1 MSQLRVNT
9 ITDAGGTGSTY
20 APGHVVQ
27 VVNGSY
33 SVGVSTGGGA
43 WVDTGLS
50 AIITPKFASSKI
62 LITVQQAGCG
72 KIGADTT
79 INLKLVRN
87 SSDVTYFAT
96 AGAWTGTAATNLGFT
111 MGTTHLDS
119 PSTTSPVTYKTQFN
133 AFSPNIG
140 TVHVQHSVGAGW
152 PTSTITLMEIAQ

>member
-1 MSQLRVNT
+1 MT
-9 ITDAGGTGSTY
+9 STMRFDKWENSLGQPY
-20 APGHVVQ
+20 GAVLQ

-33 SVGVSTGGGA
+33 GVGVSTGGA
-43 WVDTGLS
+43 TFVDTGLS
-50 AIITPKFASSKI
+50 ATITPKFSSSKI

-79 INLKLVRN
+79 IVLKLVRN
-87 SSDVTYFAT
+87 STDLVFFST
-96 AGAWTGTAATNLGFT
+96 AGAWTGSTATNLGYT

-119 PSTTSPVTYKTQFN
+119 PNTTSPITYKTQFN

-140 TVHVQHSVGAGW
+140 TVHVQHSVGNGW

>member
-1 MSQLRVNT
+1 MSQLRVSSV
-9 ITDAGGTGSTY
+9 TDISGTGSTY

-27 VVNGSY
+27 VVNGSH
-33 SVGVSTGGGA
+33 SVGVSTGGGT

-50 AIITPKFASSKI
+50 ATITPKFTSSKI

-79 INLKLVRN
+79 IVLKLVRN
-87 SSDVTYFAT
+87 STDIIYFAT
-96 AGAWTGTAATNLGFT
+96 GGAWTGTSVTNLGQT
-111 MGTTHLDS
+111 IGTTGMDS
-119 PSTTSPVTYKTQFN
+119 PNTTSPITYKTQFS